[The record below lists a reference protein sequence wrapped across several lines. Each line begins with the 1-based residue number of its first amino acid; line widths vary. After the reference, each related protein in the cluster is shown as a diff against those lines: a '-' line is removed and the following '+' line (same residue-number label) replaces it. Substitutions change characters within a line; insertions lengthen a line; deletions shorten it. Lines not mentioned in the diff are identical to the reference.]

1 MRRLATALLFAT
13 ACQSPPSPGVVKDA
27 PSAVRP
33 SMAATTAATAPSA
46 TTAGTAASATDGASA
61 AAKSPAK
68 VVVVEA
74 AEDMDALS
82 QIRTERLKAKTEGR
96 VLVVYVGA
104 KWCEPCRKFKQEI
117 HSGALDARLSS
128 VTLLAFD
135 ADKDQDRLATVGYTF
150 RFIPYVALPGADGQ
164 AVDSQEAR
172 GKGAAAWRE
181 LLGKLEA
188 WQARPQ

>member
-1 MRRLATALLFAT
+1 MRRLATALILAT
-13 ACQSPPSPGVVKDA
+13 GCQSPPSPGVVKDA

-33 SMAATTAATAPSA
+33 
-46 TTAGTAASATDGASA
+46 TAASATATSATAASATATATSAASA
-61 AAKSPAK
+61 AADPAKSHAK

-82 QIRTERLKAKTEGR
+82 QIRTERLKAKTQGR

-117 HSGALDARLSS
+117 HSGALDGRLSA

-188 WQARPQ
+188 WQTRPQ